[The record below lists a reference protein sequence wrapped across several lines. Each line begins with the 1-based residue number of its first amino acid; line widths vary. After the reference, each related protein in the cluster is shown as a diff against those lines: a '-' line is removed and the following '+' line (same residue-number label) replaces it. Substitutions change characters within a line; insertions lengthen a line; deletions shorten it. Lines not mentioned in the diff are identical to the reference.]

1 MQTSNQ
7 NQFIGNLVNS
17 TGDAIVGAINSSAMN
32 TQQGIYNNT
41 LNAVQS
47 QASTNLAM
55 CQGFGGINSSID
67 RGIGALTTPM
77 TRHYYKY
84 DSRLFRNRAGLMAY
98 IGLPESE
105 YHKIKNKV
113 IYI

>member
-1 MQTSNQ
+1 MEESKK
-7 NQFIGNLVNS
+7 FYDHLGNSYPSLR
-17 TGDAIVGAINSSAMN
+17 
-32 TQQGIYNNT
+32 
-41 LNAVQS
+41 
-47 QASTNLAM
+47 AM
-55 CQGFGGINSSID
+55 CSAYKITTSCYLKRTG
-67 RGIGALTTPM
+67 RGVSKRDALTIPM